1 MAAYE
6 YAVKGLCKAPA
17 QKVGELLE
25 KLEHSKNGLS
35 PSTLLE
41 ASRKKGSLLYDDF
54 EWNDGI
60 AAEKWRL
67 SQAQKIIQ
75 NVRIVI
81 EKTDTETERKERG
94 FVSIPGGKSAYVALQ
109 SAFSNEEWK
118 NHLLNQAKEEMDM
131 FIAKYSRLNELE
143 PVIQAMKDIREKVV

>member
-6 YAVKGLCKAPA
+6 YAVKGIYKAPA
-17 QKVGELLE
+17 QQVGELLE
-25 KLEHSKNGLS
+25 KLEQSDNGLS

-41 ASRKKGSLLYDDF
+41 ASREEGSLLHDEF

-67 SQAQKIIQ
+67 SQAQKIIL
-75 NVRIVI
+75 NIRVVI
-81 EKTDTETERKERG
+81 EKTDSEQERKERG
-94 FVSIPGGKSAYVALQ
+94 FVVTPGGNSAYVSLQ
-109 SAFSNEEWK
+109 AAFSNEEWK

-131 FIAKYSRLNELE
+131 FIAKYSRLTELA
-143 PVIQAMKDIREKVV
+143 PVIEAMKKSL